1 MRISVLIRPSR
12 PVQVSEQAIDI
23 GAVEYLPD
31 HRKHPRPFTE
41 LPEACLMGLMVHLWT
56 APGPE
61 ISRVYVYLARP
72 ELPLD
77 LS

>member
-1 MRISVLIRPSR
+1 
-12 PVQVSEQAIDI
+12 
-23 GAVEYLPD
+23 
-31 HRKHPRPFTE
+31 
-41 LPEACLMGLMVHLWT
+41 MVHLWT